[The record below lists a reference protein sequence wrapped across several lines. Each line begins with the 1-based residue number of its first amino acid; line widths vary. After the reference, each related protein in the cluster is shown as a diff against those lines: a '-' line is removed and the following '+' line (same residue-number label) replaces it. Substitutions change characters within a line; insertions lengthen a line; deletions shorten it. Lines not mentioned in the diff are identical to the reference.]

1 MNSNIKTHLSK
12 LSDNIQSTRELLIS
26 EIKKLRAEDNIS
38 VMLLFYFSMY
48 QELQNVTDKIQ
59 NLITQVES
67 LENKSEKEIKNYFL
81 TFDMF
86 DFIEG

>member
-12 LSDNIQSTRELLIS
+12 LNDNIQSTRELLIS

-48 QELQNVTDKIQ
+48 QELQNVNDNIQ
-59 NLITQVES
+59 NLINQVES
-67 LENKSEKEIKNYFL
+67 LENKSEKEIKDYFL

-86 DFIEG
+86 DSIEG